1 MKNASVTLARGAA
14 AVLLAAAVA
23 TGLAGGLSE
32 AAAQGENLAQGV
44 AATPSAPAAALSDPA
59 ASDPTAADLVGA
71 DLPDAAAGMALYLE
85 HCAACHGSDG
95 RGKGSLSDRLPS
107 TPPDFADP
115 SVVGQ
120 RRPIDALAIIRDGRL
135 DRLMPPWKDSLSVA
149 EREAVLYAAWS
160 FSYSP
165 DRLLAGRSD
174 FESACAGCHA
184 PDEAAGGSAATPFAR
199 SWWQTRSQAAAA
211 AAYQAHPAHAALD
224 VDVDRLRSALVHA
237 RSSSFRPILPENLA
251 LGGRVSGRVLNRS
264 AGAAGAA
271 GATVS
276 LVPFHDAVQGILPTQ
291 PLTRTVRADGSF
303 SFTDLL
309 AGEGM
314 RYHLVTHYKG
324 ADAIQP
330 EPIALGGSAPLAAVQ
345 DSEVW
350 EPDPK
355 APAKVALAQW
365 VLAPRP
371 EEGLIHV
378 VEAWSISN
386 DSDRALVGEAG
397 RPTLHFRL
405 PPAARDLSFE
415 DPALGST
422 STADEGSL
430 SLSQPLPPGQREVL
444 FSYALPYSGQNLQ
457 LDFEAPLATDRFE
470 LLVVDAGVG
479 VEGDGMGPVRRET
492 RNDRAVSLSS
502 GEAIGAGR
510 SLALRLSDL
519 PAPSA
524 AAPPAAVILRPWGP
538 SMDLGTGLGLGLAAM
553 AGLVLLLG
561 LGARR
566 PDPGARQQ
574 TWTQAVSAIAA
585 LDEARQAGRVDEAE
599 YRRRR
604 AGLVARALTLT
615 DSEDRAGRPPSDQ
628 G

>member
-1 MKNASVTLARGAA
+1 MKNASVTRSRRAASALLAAVLATSLPGGLGGAA
-14 AVLLAAAVA
+14 AQ
-23 TGLAGGLSE
+23 AG
-32 AAAQGENLAQGV
+32 NPAQGV
-44 AATPSAPAAALSDPA
+44 AATPSAAGALSDPA
-59 ASDPTAADLVGA
+59 ASNPAAGDLVGA

-95 RGKGSLSDRLPS
+95 RGKGSMSDRLPS
-107 TPPDFADP
+107 APPDFADP

-160 FSYSP
+160 FSFSP
-165 DRLLAGRSD
+165 DRLLAARSD
-174 FESACAGCHA
+174 FEGACAGCHA
-184 PDEAAGGSAATPFAR
+184 PAQAAGRSAATPFAR
-199 SWWQTRSQAAAA
+199 SWWQTRSQDEAA
-211 AAYQAHPAHAALD
+211 AAYRAHPAHAALD
-224 VDVDRLRSALVHA
+224 VDADRLRRSLVHA
-237 RSSSFRPILPENLA
+237 RSFSFRPILPEDLS
-251 LGGRVSGRVLNRS
+251 LGGSVTGRVLNRS
-264 AGAAGAA
+264 VGGAGAA

-276 LVPFHDAVQGILPTQ
+276 LVPFHASVQGILPTQ
-291 PLTRTVRADGSF
+291 PLTRTVGLDGSF
-303 SFTDLL
+303 GFTDLL

-350 EPDPK
+350 EPDPQ

-397 RPTLHFRL
+397 GPTLRFRL
-405 PPAARDLSFE
+405 PPSARDLSFE

-422 STADEGSL
+422 GTADANGL

-444 FSYALPYSGQNLQ
+444 FSYVLPYSGQNLQ

-492 RNDRAVSLSS
+492 RNDRAVTLSS

-510 SLALRLSDL
+510 RLALRLSDL

-538 SMDLGTGLGLGLAAM
+538 NMNLGTGLGLGLAAM

-566 PDPGARQQ
+566 PDPGARQR
-574 TWTQAVSAIAA
+574 TWNQAVSAIAA
-585 LDEARQAGRVDEAE
+585 LDEVRQAGGLDEAA

-604 AGLVARALTLT
+604 AGLVAGALAQS
-615 DSEDRAGRPPSDQ
+615 DSQGAAGTPPSDQ